1 MAFENLKKNG
11 ITYVLTKLKDVF
23 VQIKDSVRSVNG
35 NTADENGNITLVTVP
50 YAQNLQSESNQ
61 RTNEI
66 YIERTAGRTAS
77 IRNGV
82 ASLVHLKGNSIHT
95 GYVPES
101 IDMTVTPVN
110 PDSAAAITATINE
123 TTFKQAVYVSGTT
136 TLTYTDSWSE
146 DPATYGIT
154 VTGTPEDGDVIEV
167 VYVMEERGTISVAN
181 PMSLIATGWNLYNND
196 LGYARVLKYSD
207 DPNERF
213 GISGTYSTIKYS
225 ATLDGTQTAVTVT
238 DGRFSIEADGYIFLT
253 GGNATD
259 TAVWMTWSDWD
270 DGYDGEF
277 AAYTEN
283 EVDFS
288 NEMSEYFPYGLLKAG
303 TAVDEINLSIGQA
316 INRVERIAYSA
327 ANRILAEA
335 SGRQYEFDDD
345 YIYLELE
352 EAESHSI
359 SVSGEITVNDHGM
372 EIITH
377 TDIPV
382 ECEML
387 YGVNLKNRVEHDT
400 VTISGHLANN
410 FTTNVSGYALDAR
423 RGKALNDIL
432 AADTSAD
439 VDLATNKITKNY
451 AKVFKIGN
459 IVIVSVSASV
469 TSAINTGSTL
479 LSVPSG
485 YRPGANVRPVFA
497 YESNGTNERY
507 RPDYFIMN
515 SSGQISQSWS
525 ASWAD
530 GEFELVFIYHV

>member
-35 NTADENGNITLVTVP
+35 NRADENGNIEIVTVP

-61 RTNEI
+61 RTDEI

-82 ASLVHLKGNSIHT
+82 ASLVHVKGYSVHE

-101 IDMTVTPVN
+101 IDMTVTPVD
-110 PDSAAAITATINE
+110 PDSVTAISATINE
-123 TTFKQAVYVSGTT
+123 TTFKQAVFVSGTT
-136 TLTYTDSWSE
+136 TLTYTDGWST
-146 DPATYGIT
+146 DPTTYGIT
-154 VTGTPEDGDVIEV
+154 VTGTPEEGDVIEV
-167 VYVMEERGTISVAN
+167 VYVMEERGTIYVAN

-213 GISGTYSTIKYS
+213 GISGSYTTIKF
-225 ATLDGTQTAVTVT
+225 AETLDGTQTDVTVT
-238 DGRFSIEADGYIFLT
+238 DGRFSIDSDGYIFLT

-259 TAVWMTWSDWD
+259 TAIWMTWSDWD

-277 AAYTEN
+277 TAYTEN

-335 SGRQYEFDDD
+335 SGRQYEFDED

-352 EAESHSI
+352 EAESHNI
-359 SVSGEITVNDHGM
+359 SVSGSITVNDHGM

-410 FTTNVSGYALDAR
+410 LTTSVSGYALDAR
-423 RGKALNDIL
+423 KGKALNDLL
-432 AADTSAD
+432 ATDSSAE
-439 VDLATNKITKNY
+439 VAVSTNKITANI
-451 AKVFKIGN
+451 AKAMKIGN
-459 IVIVSVSASV
+459 IVVVSISASV
-469 TSAINTGSTL
+469 TSAINTGSAL
-479 LSVPSG
+479 LTVPSG
-485 YRPGANVRPVFA
+485 YRPSASQRPVFA
-497 YESNGTNERY
+497 YLNNGSSERY
-507 RPDYFIMN
+507 RPDYFAIN

-525 ASWAD
+525 ASWAA
-530 GEFELVFIYHV
+530 GEFEVMFIYHV